1 MWNQKEYLRNNPNK
15 VKEWNARSRKWRKAR
30 LEECKKN
37 PCTDCGRSFPPEC
50 MDFDHKPGE
59 EKLFAV
65 CTANTNLSW
74 EKQLAEMAKC
84 DLVCACCHRLRTT
97 KRLRDKCLMQTN
109 L

>member
-50 MDFDHKPGE
+50 MDFDH
-59 EKLFAV
+59 
-65 CTANTNLSW
+65 
-74 EKQLAEMAKC
+74 
-84 DLVCACCHRLRTT
+84 
-97 KRLRDKCLMQTN
+97 
-109 L
+109 